1 MALVQNMSSPTQL
14 YGVLTFRQHESSHWQ
29 GQHSLATGTESSNCT
44 HPSQLDS
51 FTFCCCGFLLLLRNS
66 VVFSKELGSSS
77 PWPFYFDVPSR
88 MLQGALF
95 YNTFHHLVT
104 ERWKVFWKLDSC
116 MKNERM
122 FFSLLKWTCSWWL
135 VHPENI
141 PEQRVLWVVSTVWE
155 NHKEK
160 QSGLYSASTS
170 QGFIAALCL

>member
-14 YGVLTFRQHESSHWQ
+14 YGVLTFRQHESCHWQ

-104 ERWKVFWKLDSC
+104 ERWKVFENWTAAWKMREC
-116 MKNERM
+116 
-122 FFSLLKWTCSWWL
+122 FSHFW
-135 VHPENI
+135 
-141 PEQRVLWVVSTVWE
+141 
-155 NHKEK
+155 
-160 QSGLYSASTS
+160 SGLAAGDLCIQRTS
-170 QGFIAALCL
+170 QNRECCELCLQFGRIIRRNRVVCTQHPLPRVS